1 MLFHRGIS
9 TLDCREQRVQVA
21 RSLAGLTRPTPA
33 TEACDKNGKQLRQER
48 RGLPAQKGIGSSV
61 LPSEGFPL
69 PTSDQMHLA
78 PSDTLDRLAHRC
90 GRPQVGCDRSCMRSV
105 SRQYPTRRR
114 TARLRNACH
123 PGPPKRGGPA
133 TDRAPRRSQWKIL
146 ATSKRTSN
154 RRRSSDS
161 PDRSIGLWL
170 SPIIALWDIRRFA

>member
-1 MLFHRGIS
+1 
-9 TLDCREQRVQVA
+9 VA

-33 TEACDKNGKQLRQER
+33 TEARDKNGKQLRQER
-48 RGLPAQKGIGSSV
+48 RGLPAPKRHRFQR
-61 LPSEGFPL
+61 PSKWFPL
-69 PTSDQMHLA
+69 PTSDQMRLA

-90 GRPQVGCDRSCMRSV
+90 GRPQVGCDRSCMRSL
-105 SRQYPTRRR
+105 SRQYPTRRS

-123 PGPPKRGGPA
+123 PGPPRRGGPA